1 MPFNSNRPPTS
12 VTTETVCR
20 RSCRLSS
27 CTVAVFTGSL
37 PASFTTIPKIAHSSD
52 LGLARGGLGEGFCAK
67 AMFARKKGKK
77 AAIESFIILLARH
90 EYTTERRSWAPKH
103 DGFAQTI
110 CKTSRM
116 GVK

>member
-1 MPFNSNRPPTS
+1 
-12 VTTETVCR
+12 
-20 RSCRLSS
+20 
-27 CTVAVFTGSL
+27 
-37 PASFTTIPKIAHSSD
+37 
-52 LGLARGGLGEGFCAK
+52 
-67 AMFARKKGKK
+67 MFARKKGKR

-103 DGFAQTI
+103 DGFAGFAQTI